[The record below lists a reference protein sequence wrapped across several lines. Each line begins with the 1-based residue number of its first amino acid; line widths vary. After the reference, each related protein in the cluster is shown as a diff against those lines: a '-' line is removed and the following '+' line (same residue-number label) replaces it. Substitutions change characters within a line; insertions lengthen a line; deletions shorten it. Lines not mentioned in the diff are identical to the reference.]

1 MKEKIFKAFEELGFK
16 LNEIESGTY
25 SFQYEGSCY
34 LFTPNKKNE
43 NFIQIS
49 APYVSELTEEKV
61 DFDLCH
67 LANKL
72 NIDLSYTKAYVF
84 LNGLWISHEQNVEG
98 RENELKDLIAL
109 SILYIDSTIN
119 YTRDLL
125 LKGYPNLD
133 EEEEE
138 DGEEDEEED
147 EDIADMM
154 DEYQESESE
163 SNPQSLH
170 QLEEEE
176 EKGNSSN
183 NSVISNIRS
192 IWKRIKSK

>member
-34 LFTPNKKNE
+34 LFTPNKENE
-43 NFIQIS
+43 NFIHIS

-125 LKGYPNLD
+125 LNGYANLD
-133 EEEEE
+133 EEEDCEE
-138 DGEEDEEED
+138 EEEED

-154 DEYQESESE
+154 DEYLESESE
-163 SNPQSLH
+163 SQSLH

>member
-34 LFTPNKKNE
+34 LFTPNKENE
-43 NFIQIS
+43 NFIHIS

-133 EEEEE
+133 EEE
-138 DGEEDEEED
+138 DGEEEVEED

-154 DEYQESESE
+154 DEYLESESE
-163 SNPQSLH
+163 SQSLH

>member
-16 LNEIESGTY
+16 LNEIENGTY

-34 LFTPNKKNE
+34 LFTPNKENE

-125 LKGYPNLD
+125 LKGYPNFD
-133 EEEEE
+133 EEE
-138 DGEEDEEED
+138 DGEEEEEED

-154 DEYQESESE
+154 DEYLESESE
-163 SNPQSLH
+163 SNPQSLL
-170 QLEEEE
+170 QLEEEK

>member
-34 LFTPNKKNE
+34 LFTPNKENE
-43 NFIQIS
+43 NFIHIS

-133 EEEEE
+133 EKE

-154 DEYQESESE
+154 NEYQESE
-163 SNPQSLH
+163 SNPQSLL
-170 QLEEEE
+170 QLEEEK
-176 EKGNSSN
+176 EKGNSSK
-183 NSVISNIRS
+183 NSVISNIRR

>member
-16 LNEIESGTY
+16 LNEIENGTY

-34 LFTPNKKNE
+34 LFTPNKENE

-138 DGEEDEEED
+138 DGEAEEEED

-154 DEYQESESE
+154 DEYQESES
-163 SNPQSLH
+163 QSLL
-170 QLEEEE
+170 QQEEEK

>member
-34 LFTPNKKNE
+34 LFTPNKENE
-43 NFIQIS
+43 NFIHIS

-61 DFDLCH
+61 DFVLCH

-133 EEEEE
+133 EEE
-138 DGEEDEEED
+138 DGEEEEEED

-154 DEYQESESE
+154 DEYLESESE
-163 SNPQSLH
+163 SQSLH

-183 NSVISNIRS
+183 NSVISNIRR

>member
-16 LNEIESGTY
+16 LNEIENGTY

-34 LFTPNKKNE
+34 LFTPNKENE

-72 NIDLSYTKAYVF
+72 NIDLSYTKDYVF

-133 EEEEE
+133 EEE
-138 DGEEDEEED
+138 DGEEEEEED

-154 DEYQESESE
+154 DEYLESESE
-163 SNPQSLH
+163 SNPQSLL
-170 QLEEEE
+170 QLEEEK

>member
-16 LNEIESGTY
+16 LNEIENGTY

-34 LFTPNKKNE
+34 LFTPNKENE

-133 EEEEE
+133 EEE
-138 DGEEDEEED
+138 DGEEEEEED

-154 DEYQESESE
+154 DEYLESESE
-163 SNPQSLH
+163 SNPQSLL
-170 QLEEEE
+170 QLEEEK